1 METKKAIVIFEDLP
15 IRKIEKDGETWV
27 SALDVAKALE
37 YSNPSVT
44 IQQIIVERN
53 SDRFKGYSTINS
65 LLVVEG
71 ERKVKRKMLF
81 LNLKGVIAFC
91 MLSKQPKAVPFQR
104 WADSVLAK
112 EISNIPEDIRIVAKR
127 KRVEFTETLKTH
139 GYNKP
144 VEYATTTKQM
154 KKAIGI
160 DENKPKSE
168 CDLIE
173 VMKIATAEMLAKT
186 NIMITEASG
195 FNEVN
200 PICIESGKVIEKH
213 TKKQIKE

>member
-15 IRKIEKDGETWV
+15 IRKIEKDGEIWV

-44 IQQIIVERN
+44 IQQIIIERN

-71 ERKVKRKMLF
+71 GRKVKREMIF

-127 KRVEFTETLKTH
+127 KR
-139 GYNKP
+139 

>member
-71 ERKVKRKMLF
+71 GRKVKREMIF